1 MFVVS
6 VPSLRLQYSS
16 YLLVVFMCL
25 GGVPQAVQLVLIS
38 RAAFIVFTGVP
49 CSVKGIA
56 AVFLGSAQSSK
67 SAAVSGILR

>member
-38 RAAFIVFTGVP
+38 RAAFIVFTILS
-49 CSVKGIA
+49 C
-56 AVFLGSAQSSK
+56 L
-67 SAAVSGILR
+67 GILFAFACLIFNLVFREKQ